1 MGPMKQSRSIM
12 INLVGYVGLDQSQ
25 CLSRSSSLRTGIEKL
40 RESFLGRGQDI
51 VDKELLRQAP
61 ELR

>member
-1 MGPMKQSRSIM
+1 M